1 MHVPE
6 QLDERQLET
15 LKRLVCIP
23 SPSGEEQGILEFIE
37 TRCQQF
43 EGCRLVRQGQDRQNL
58 IVRKGTGTD
67 FGLLLYVHVDTVPQ
81 KEGWENRYDLYRD
94 IGVDRLRGVGVYD
107 MKSQVMVAL
116 DVLERTSIPDGVTLT
131 VVFGSAEESNSAGV
145 QALVD
150 GEGERLRNGCKL
162 ILSSDITTYRGYEY
176 DAPKSVVTSRRG
188 NLKTAVTVS
197 VPEGHGYNDEAPN
210 APDAAREMQNHFF
223 EQFARAGRT
232 DEHCG
237 SECLR
242 TTRLNAEDSA
252 YASLT
257 TEASWGFRQWL
268 IPGSTVEGALKWQQD
283 CAARLAEAKK
293 WAQLGIQYTLVKR
306 SGSVRSYNP
315 FRTDSNDPMIQQVV
329 LPSVDRVYGSHQ
341 LTGGLSTADTNVLAE
356 LGIPIAEVAPI
367 GGDPHRGTEWVS
379 ERSVARLIAF
389 QHDLIAFQIPAYLRQ
404 QK

>member
-23 SPSGEEQGILEFIE
+23 SPSGGEQPILEFIE

-58 IVRKGTGTD
+58 IVRKGTGSE
-67 FGLLLYVHVDTVPQ
+67 FGLLLYVHVDTVPR
-81 KEGWENRYDLYRD
+81 KEGWENNYNLQRD
-94 IGVDRLRGVGVYD
+94 IGADRLRGVGVYD
-107 MKSQVMVAL
+107 MKSQVMIAL
-116 DVLERTSIPDGVTLT
+116 DILERATIPDGVTLT
-131 VVFGSAEESNSAGV
+131 VVFSSAEESNSAGV

-150 GEGERLRNGCKL
+150 GEGERLKNGCHL
-162 ILSSDITTYRGYEY
+162 ILSSDITTYRGYEC
-176 DAPKSVVTSRRG
+176 DAPKSVVIARRG

-223 EQFARAGRT
+223 EQFARAERT
-232 DEHCG
+232 DKHCG

-242 TTRLNAEDSA
+242 TTRLHAEDSD

-257 TEASWGFRQWL
+257 AEASWGFRQWL
-268 IPGSTVEGALKWQQD
+268 VPESTVEEAFRWQQD
-283 CAARLAEAKK
+283 CAARLAETKN
-293 WAQLGIQYTLVKR
+293 WARLGIQYTLVQR
-306 SGSVRSYNP
+306 SGSMRSYNP
-315 FRTDSNDPMIQQVV
+315 FRTSPQDPLLQRIV

-341 LTGGLSTADTNVLAE
+341 LAGGLSTADTNVLAD

-367 GGDPHRGTEWVS
+367 GGDAHRGTEWVS

-389 QHDLIAFQIPAYLRQ
+389 QHDLITHQIPFYLRER
-404 QK
+404 K